1 MLSRSSGL
9 AAAQSVQMI
18 ELSLIFV
25 VAGKEEGGSWNLPSS
40 MGEGGCYQNRTV
52 RFKGDHASA

>member
-9 AAAQSVQMI
+9 VAAQSVQMI

-25 VAGKEEGGSWNLPSS
+25 VAGKREGGSWNLPSS
-40 MGEGGCYQNRTV
+40 MGGGGGGGKKTTLYDLRGNT
-52 RFKGDHASA
+52 